1 MDAEKVTTIGCMDH
15 ARRKFVQAE
24 KALPKKSKKEAP
36 AKCRVARSK
45 IDALY
50 NIERDMDKL
59 NLDNYQRHAYRQE
72 QAKPKLEELH
82 QWLVKNSTKVA
93 KDTLT

>member
-1 MDAEKVTTIGCMDH
+1 
-15 ARRKFVQAE
+15 
-24 KALPKKSKKEAP
+24 
-36 AKCRVARSK
+36 
-45 IDALY
+45 
-50 NIERDMDKL
+50 MDKL
-59 NLDNYQRHAYRQE
+59 NLVNYQRHAYRQE